1 MAGKIVDG
9 WLHHSRGILLAAI
22 VFGLFV
28 WVFDA
33 LMDYLFFYKGG
44 YSFSELL
51 FIKPPPHEIYVRSII
66 LASFIVFG
74 VLVSIHINRRR
85 KAEHELRES
94 RENLNITLNSIG
106 DAVISTDVN
115 GHIIR
120 MNPIAAELTH
130 WDPADAAGR
139 PLTEVFNIVNAL
151 TREPAENPVQ
161 KVLESGK
168 IVGLANH
175 TVLIA
180 RNEREYQIADS
191 AAPILNSN
199 GIING
204 VVLVFRDV
212 TEDYHKSRKIE
223 ENEAFLKAVFH
234 GIKDGISV
242 LNKDLTVRYVNPV
255 MEKWY
260 EKQLPLLG
268 KKCYECYHQSD
279 KPCEPCPTLRSIK
292 SGKTEVDVVPG
303 SKDPDS
309 PVKWLELSSYPF
321 TDIETG
327 EVTGVIEFV
336 RDITERKEAERKIE
350 ESEER
355 FRLAY
360 QANPDAIVI
369 TRISDGKYIDVN
381 EGFTHITG
389 YTREE
394 VIGES
399 SMSLNIWKNLDL
411 RKEIG
416 ERIKKN
422 QMVRNIESEFINKN
436 GDTIHGLM
444 SAALISLNEEPAV
457 ISITRDITK
466 LKQTEREL
474 QEQRQRLELALKG
487 AEIGLWDWNIQTGA
501 VIFNERWAEML
512 GYRMEEIEPHVNSWK
527 TLVHPDDVRPVM
539 EILNAHLEGKTTYYE
554 TEHRARTKDG
564 SWKWILDSGKVLE
577 WDDDGNPMRA
587 VGIHL
592 DITERKEKEKLI
604 QESEEK
610 YRLLAETTS
619 DIIVLHDMQGIITY
633 ANQALCD
640 ITGMHPD
647 EVIGKPIVSFIPE
660 DYLESF
666 YQRQAKR
673 RANDIQTYRYEAEVI
688 NMRGEHIPMDISSS
702 PVIRDDVIDEV
713 LVVARDISERIRAE
727 QELKTKNEEYQA
739 TNEELSESL
748 ERIQE
753 MNVKL
758 EESKIKAEESDRL
771 KSAFLA
777 NMSHEIRTPMNGI
790 LGFAELLKAQNL
802 KSSKK
807 KEYLNIIQES
817 GKRMLNLINDLIDIS
832 KIEAGQ
838 MKLSFAKTN
847 LNEVI
852 DYQQTFFKPEASSKN
867 IELTTSKTLPSVQAS
882 IETDR
887 EKLMAVLTNL
897 IKNAIK
903 FTNEGNITFG
913 YNLKGNMVEF
923 YVQDTG
929 VGIPKEQQK
938 AVFERFVHA
947 DLSLSKPYQGAG
959 LGLSITKA
967 YVHMMGGKIWVRSKE
982 EEGSVFYF
990 TIPYS
995 KHEQNHESIDVSTDR
1010 LHRDLKNVTVL
1021 ITEDDKAGS
1030 IYLYELLKMKCKKV
1044 MHAANGVE
1052 ALELCQNND
1061 DIDLI
1066 LMDIKMPGMDGHEVT
1081 RRIRE
1086 FNKNVIIVAQTAFAL
1101 SGDREKAIEAG
1112 CDDYI
1117 PKPVKSDDLLRIMEK
1132 FF

>member
-1 MAGKIVDG
+1 M
-9 WLHHSRGILLAAI
+9 
-22 VFGLFV
+22 
-28 WVFDA
+28 
-33 LMDYLFFYKGG
+33 
-44 YSFSELL
+44 
-51 FIKPPPHEIYVRSII
+51 
-66 LASFIVFG
+66 
-74 VLVSIHINRRR
+74 
-85 KAEHELRES
+85 
-94 RENLNITLNSIG
+94 
-106 DAVISTDVN
+106 
-115 GHIIR
+115 
-120 MNPIAAELTH
+120 
-130 WDPADAAGR
+130 
-139 PLTEVFNIVNAL
+139 
-151 TREPAENPVQ
+151 
-161 KVLESGK
+161 
-168 IVGLANH
+168 
-175 TVLIA
+175 
-180 RNEREYQIADS
+180 
-191 AAPILNSN
+191 
-199 GIING
+199 
-204 VVLVFRDV
+204 
-212 TEDYHKSRKIE
+212 
-223 ENEAFLKAVFH
+223 
-234 GIKDGISV
+234 
-242 LNKDLTVRYVNPV
+242 
-255 MEKWY
+255 
-260 EKQLPLLG
+260 
-268 KKCYECYHQSD
+268 
-279 KPCEPCPTLRSIK
+279 
-292 SGKTEVDVVPG
+292 
-303 SKDPDS
+303 
-309 PVKWLELSSYPF
+309 
-321 TDIETG
+321 
-327 EVTGVIEFV
+327 
-336 RDITERKEAERKIE
+336 
-350 ESEER
+350 
-355 FRLAY
+355 
-360 QANPDAIVI
+360 
-369 TRISDGKYIDVN
+369 
-381 EGFTHITG
+381 
-389 YTREE
+389 
-394 VIGES
+394 
-399 SMSLNIWKNLDL
+399 
-411 RKEIG
+411 
-416 ERIKKN
+416 
-422 QMVRNIESEFINKN
+422 
-436 GDTIHGLM
+436 
-444 SAALISLNEEPAV
+444 
-457 ISITRDITK
+457 
-466 LKQTEREL
+466 
-474 QEQRQRLELALKG
+474 
-487 AEIGLWDWNIQTGA
+487 
-501 VIFNERWAEML
+501 
-512 GYRMEEIEPHVNSWK
+512 
-527 TLVHPDDVRPVM
+527 HPDDVRPVM

-554 TEHRARTKDG
+554 TEHRNRTKDG

-688 NMRGEHIPMDISSS
+688 NIRGEHIPMDISSS

-1044 MHAANGVE
+1044 MHAANGAE

-1066 LMDIKMPGMDGHEVT
+1066 LMDIKMPGMDGHEAT